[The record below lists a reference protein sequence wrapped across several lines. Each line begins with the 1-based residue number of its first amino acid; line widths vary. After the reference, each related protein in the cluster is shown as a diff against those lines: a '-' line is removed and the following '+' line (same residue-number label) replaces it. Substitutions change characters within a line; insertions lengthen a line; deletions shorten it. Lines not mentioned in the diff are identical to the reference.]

1 MATAAKN
8 IVESFREVVQDLLLP
23 EFKAL
28 KATAEAQRED
38 SRQLRSDLKD
48 SVGGLRIE
56 IRESLDALR
65 NEMRIRDDR
74 QTDAIRSLT
83 KQFDFAVEARERL
96 ASLEARMPR
105 Q

>member
-65 NEMRIRDDR
+65 NEMRD
-74 QTDAIRSLT
+74 
-83 KQFDFAVEARERL
+83 
-96 ASLEARMPR
+96 PG
-105 Q
+105 